1 MLFYQPTF
9 DMLELKENK
18 STDYVIDLRPNG
30 VYTSNL
36 TPLCTAFLY
45 SIKFSGYTIRIQLD
59 NRVLVA

>member
-9 DMLELKENK
+9 DMLELKEDK
-18 STDYVIDLRPNG
+18 STDYIIDLRQNG

-36 TPLCTAFLY
+36 APLYTAFLH
-45 SIKFSGYTIRIQLD
+45 SIKLSGCTIRIQLD